1 MWIVDFFPL
10 EISYWPVSCELEF
23 SSLQRA
29 PFLSSQASCI
39 AARRRFSPL
48 QKGFFS
54 LLQRNPA
61 HMTQAIGY
69 QQQNNNKAKARPP
82 YLPATRVKS
91 LFCCHYHPLRFKM
104 MRIIIISSIEK
115 TTNLAMPNP

>member
-1 MWIVDFFPL
+1 VSWNFLPFKGLCFSPARHRGAAPFFSFSKG
-10 EISYWPVSCELEF
+10 IF
-23 SSLQRA
+23 SSFA
-29 PFLSSQASCI
+29 
-39 AARRRFSPL
+39 
-48 QKGFFS
+48 
-54 LLQRNPA
+54 NPA